1 MPSEQE
7 LKMIVAEAINRAS
20 ARLGGQLELAKAMGT
35 GVSVVSRWKNGHVDR
50 FELDLLIALFNEAEM
65 PMTRLQGWPDP
76 ESSGLSPEQAEQLA
90 EIHARVMGA
99 DALTLHRADDHTG
112 PPPAE
117 DKSVSKHKPPQ
128 GKKPVGQPRR
138 KAE

>member
-1 MPSEQE
+1 
-7 LKMIVAEAINRAS
+7 MILAESISRAS
-20 ARLGGQLELAKAMGT
+20 RKLGGQSQLAERLGI
-35 GVSVVSRWKNGHVDR
+35 GESIVSRWKHGRVEN
-50 FELDLLIALFNEAEM
+50 FNLETLIALFNEAEM

-76 ESSGLSPEQAEQLA
+76 EAAGLTAEQAEQLA

-99 DALTLHRADDHTG
+99 DALTLHRQGDNVG

-128 GKKPVGQPRR
+128 GKKPAGQPRR

>member
-1 MPSEQE
+1 
-7 LKMIVAEAINRAS
+7 MIVAEAINRAS

-35 GVSVVSRWKNGHVDR
+35 GANVVSRWKNGHVDR

-76 ESSGLSPEQAEQLA
+76 EAAGLSTEQAQQLA
-90 EIHARVMGA
+90 EIHSRIMGA
-99 DALTLHRADDHTG
+99 DALTLHRQGEMAG

-128 GKKPVGQPRR
+128 GKKPSGQPRR